1 MRGDKMIGQVE
12 LKKRIISQI
21 ESNTFPRFSIL
32 VGQPGSGKK
41 LMCGFISTHLHAYP
55 YYCGT
60 GVDDIRKMIVEANK
74 VTAKML
80 FVIPDADKMSLAAKN
95 ALLKVTEE
103 PPQNAYFIMTLTDAA
118 STLNTIKSRG
128 TIYYMDNYSVPELY
142 EYAKDKTNHTLH
154 DDEFDIIRNICETPG
169 EINTLLGNDKCGV
182 LDFYN
187 YVEKVV
193 DNIAVVSGS
202 NSFKIGEKIAFKES
216 DVDKF
221 DLKLFW
227 KSFMTICVSRLKDDP
242 FKYANGVRV
251 TSKYLQDLRL
261 TGVNKQFTFDMW
273 LLSIREEWM

>member
-1 MRGDKMIGQVE
+1 MIGQVE
-12 LKKRIISQI
+12 LKQKIITQI
-21 ESNTFPRFSIL
+21 ENNTFPRFSIL
-32 VGQPGSGKK
+32 VGQQGSGKK
-41 LMCGFISTHLHAYP
+41 MMCGFIATHLHALGYT
-55 YYCGT
+55 CGV

-74 VTAKML
+74 VSAKVL
-80 FVIPDADKMSLAAKN
+80 FVIPDADKMSTAAKN

-103 PPQNAYFIMTLTDAA
+103 PPQNAYFVMTLTDVS
-118 STLNTIKSRG
+118 STLNTIRSRG
-128 TIYYMDNYSVPELY
+128 TVYYMDKYSVPQLY
-142 EYAKDKTNHTLH
+142 DYSRNITNYTLH
-154 DDEFDIIRNICETPG
+154 DEEFDIIRNICETPG
-169 EINTLLGNDKCGV
+169 EINTLLGNDKVGV

-202 NSFKIGEKIAFKES
+202 NSFKISEKIAFKDS

-227 KSFMTICVSRLKDDP
+227 KSFMTICVNRLKEDP
-242 FKYANGVRV
+242 FKYSNGVRV

-273 LLSIREEWM
+273 LLEIRQEWM

>member
-1 MRGDKMIGQVE
+1 MIGQVE
-12 LKKRIISQI
+12 LKKKIMAQI
-21 ESNTFPRFSIL
+21 ENNTFPRFSIL

-55 YYCGT
+55 YHCGI
-60 GVDDIRKMIVEANK
+60 GVDDIRRMITEANK
-74 VTAKML
+74 VSAKMV
-80 FVIPDADKMSLAAKN
+80 FIIPDADKMSVAAKN

-103 PPQNAYFIMTLTDAA
+103 PPQNAYFIMTLTDVN

-128 TIYYMDNYSVPELY
+128 TVYYMDNYSVDNLY
-142 EYAKDKTNHTLH
+142 EYARSATNYTLH

-182 LDFYN
+182 LDFYD

-202 NSFKIGEKIAFKES
+202 NSFKISEKIAFKES

-227 KSFMTICVSRLKDDP
+227 KSFMTICVSRLRKDP
-242 FKYANGVRV
+242 FRYSAGVKI
-251 TSKYLQDLRL
+251 TSKYLQELRL
-261 TGVNKQFTFDMW
+261 TGVNKQATFDMW
-273 LLSIREEWM
+273 LLDIRQEWM